1 MPKNILLSANN
12 EISLGL
18 AKLVLRE
25 NNIVFCYNNSGYEI
39 SNKDFLRIKK
49 QICLIT
55 GLEWSNIT

>member
-1 MPKNILLSANN
+1 MSRNILLSATN

-25 NNIVFCYNNSGYEI
+25 NNIVFCYNSLGYEV
-39 SNKDFLRIKK
+39 SSKDFLKIKK

-55 GLEWSNIT
+55 GLEWSYIT